1 MPDNDK
7 ARVGQAVARVAQGDR
22 AGARAALAE
31 VRNAP
36 ADDYGLA
43 LALAGDTARAVEVLE
58 PAARGMRGTSRT
70 RQNLA
75 LAYALDGQWAKART
89 VAAQDVSPADL
100 DRRMENWARPASPE
114 ARDMQVASLLGTT
127 PVPGAPGPPTMP
139 ALSKPPKATATPVEM
154 ASAAPLL
161 AAVP

>member
-58 PAARGMRGTSRT
+58 PAARGMRGTSRP

-75 LAYALDGQWAKART
+75 LGHAAVRGGQ
-89 VAAQDVSPADL
+89 AD
-100 DRRMENWARPASPE
+100 DRRGPRPVT
-114 ARDMQVASLLGTT
+114 RDRT
-127 PVPGAPGPPTMP
+127 PRPPTP
-139 ALSKPPKATATPVEM
+139 RPGHH
-154 ASAAPLL
+154 PLT
-161 AAVP
+161 

>member
-89 VAAQDVSPADL
+89 VAAQDVSRSEEHTSEL
-100 DRRMENWARPASPE
+100 
-114 ARDMQVASLLGTT
+114 QSL
-127 PVPGAPGPPTMP
+127 MRI
-139 ALSKPPKATATPVEM
+139 SY
-154 ASAAPLL
+154 
-161 AAVP
+161 AVFCLKKKKTR

>member
-75 LAYALDGQWAKART
+75 LAYALAGQWANGRT
-89 VAAQDVSPADL
+89 AAAEDVSPADL
-100 DRRMENWARPASPE
+100 DPRVEHWANPASPE
-114 ARDMQVASLLGTT
+114 TRDQPFRTLPGPT
-127 PVPGAPGPPTMP
+127 PVDGTP
-139 ALSKPPKATATPVEM
+139 ARPPKPRL
-154 ASAAPLL
+154 S
-161 AAVP
+161 

>member
-36 ADDYGLA
+36 ADDYGLE

-70 RQNLA
+70 RQHLA
-75 LAYALDGQWAKART
+75 PAYALDGRSAERRVGKGG
-89 VAAQDVSPADL
+89 VSTCRS
-100 DRRMENWARPASPE
+100 RRSPHNHKKTTTQAEQRPSQA
-114 ARDMQVASLLGTT
+114 
-127 PVPGAPGPPTMP
+127 
-139 ALSKPPKATATPVEM
+139 
-154 ASAAPLL
+154 
-161 AAVP
+161 

>member
-100 DRRMENWARPASPE
+100 DRSEERRVGKEGVSY
-114 ARDMQVASLLGTT
+114 V
-127 PVPGAPGPPTMP
+127 
-139 ALSKPPKATATPVEM
+139 
-154 ASAAPLL
+154 
-161 AAVP
+161 